1 MPAVT
6 IYSVDFANG
15 NLAPFLDQDSWGSM
29 VQGHSP
35 AETLHSFSSYPVAD
49 EGLHLDLSRSGGTAF
64 ASNGVYVI
72 PPTPPPLAAR
82 LLLRAEFDSPFGST
96 PHPKNVEAGPEPWA
110 IALKVKMR
118 GEASDVIS
126 DTALIA

>member
-15 NLAPFLDQDSWGSM
+15 NLAPFLDQDNWESM

-49 EGLHLDLSRSGGTAF
+49 EGLHLDLSRAGGTALPR
-64 ASNGVYVI
+64 A
-72 PPTPPPLAAR
+72 PTSYGTGPARGATCRIQRARPAAPAR
-82 LLLRAEFDSPFGST
+82 RHRHLS
-96 PHPKNVEAGPEPWA
+96 
-110 IALKVKMR
+110 IAR
-118 GEASDVIS
+118 
-126 DTALIA
+126 